1 MKLSAPAVERGVRA
15 QARRELRE
23 SRLLWKEYRQHRT
36 RWWRRNRNFRA
47 ALGSVYILAVLFLVA
62 VRSGRAIAL
71 LCVVALYASGTAL
84 FRCANYYARALRGYD
99 RAVLIALP
107 ILDDEYLRHESRR
120 FFRSWVGAF
129 AVFVLAYGAYA
140 IVYGNLWNDLG
151 AILVAAVLQTLS
163 GLSMGTAVLAYRPK
177 WIRTYSDFSVL
188 RLDDCMPVSARRRSA
203 VPLVCHADYTRW
215 MGRPWLCGYGR

>member
-62 VRSGRAIAL
+62 VRSGRALAL

-84 FRCANYYARALRGYD
+84 FRCANYYARVLRGYD

-107 ILDDEYLRHESRR
+107 VLDHEYLRHESRG

-129 AVFVLAYGAYA
+129 AVFSIG
-140 IVYGNLWNDLG
+140 LWCICDC
-151 AILVAAVLQTLS
+151 
-163 GLSMGTAVLAYRPK
+163 
-177 WIRTYSDFSVL
+177 L
-188 RLDDCMPVSARRRSA
+188 RKSLD
-203 VPLVCHADYTRW
+203 
-215 MGRPWLCGYGR
+215 

>member
-47 ALGSVYILAVLFLVA
+47 ALGSVYILAILFLVA
-62 VRSGRAIAL
+62 VRSGRALAL

-107 ILDDEYLRHESRR
+107 ILDDDYLRHESRR
-120 FFRSWVGAF
+120 FFRSWVG
-129 AVFVLAYGAYA
+129 L
-140 IVYGNLWNDLG
+140 
-151 AILVAAVLQTLS
+151 LQSSFWPMAHMRLFTEIS
-163 GLSMGTAVLAYRPK
+163 GMIWGPYWLQRCFKRSPGFPSERRCSPIGRSGFGPQRFFRFTA
-177 WIRTYSDFSVL
+177 
-188 RLDDCMPVSARRRSA
+188 
-203 VPLVCHADYTRW
+203 
-215 MGRPWLCGYGR
+215 